1 MLESNELDLAKLV
14 AEKRRNAQSE
24 LTIEMY
30 VRFMTEL
37 DETIN
42 RPFREATEEDI
53 NRFVDMK
60 ARYCCKKSMVLCKTV
75 TKTFYKWL
83 FGLKDTYPPA
93 VAKLETNTRKRS
105 NGGGNAEDLD
115 ARATQEEIPSPQPR
129 GHSHF
134 PQKPHFP

>member
-1 MLESNELDLAKLV
+1 MLESNELDLGKFV

-42 RPFREATEEDI
+42 KPFREATEEDI
-53 NRFVDMK
+53 NHFVDKK
-60 ARYCCKKSMVLCKTV
+60 ATYCCKKSMVLCKTV

-83 FGLKDTYPPA
+83 FGLKDTYPSA
-93 VAKLETNTRKRS
+93 VAKLETNSRRRS

-115 ARATQEEIPSPQPR
+115 IKDVLTKDDIALLIKNCQD
-129 GHSHF
+129 GYC
-134 PQKPHFP
+134 